1 VNYKEFQK
9 IFIEKSGFAAE
20 LISEAGDE
28 VYIKTN
34 SENYPGTCLLLHK
47 ELASPVMIYFAED
60 NRKKSDVFTLYCGF
74 LGKQIKKWVFAVLD
88 VPKDTPEFP
97 SISKEIVSAQLFE
110 REIRE
115 MFGLIPSG
123 SPDER
128 RLRLHEEVW
137 PEGYYPL
144 RKDFVKPEK
153 IGNTGREY
161 CFDKIEGEG
170 VFEVPV
176 GPVHAGIIGPG
187 HFRFSVAGEPIINLE
202 LRLGFTHRG
211 AEKLF
216 EGRTVKDS
224 LKLAECVSGD
234 SAFAHGLAFS
244 LAVEKA
250 SGVMVSERTKLNRGI
265 CLELER
271 IYNHVN
277 DIGGMAVDVAFS
289 YPQALASVIKEN
301 ILRLNEKLTGHRY
314 LKGVNSFGSCG
325 FSFEPAI
332 QKEAYEVLR
341 QAENDILVLKEMLFA
356 SVSFMDRVDTTG
368 LLHRNTAEDFGITGV
383 AARAAGIKADLRTIF
398 PGVYMKSSFMLA
410 RQAKGDVLARLLVRF
425 DEIAVSLRI
434 INEFMQFLAESNKED
449 VNSSV
454 EKEGTGLGC
463 CEGFRGPVIYWV
475 KLNSEGKVER
485 CKIVDASFNNWQ
497 ALSYCVLGNIVPDF
511 PLCNKSFDLSYSGG
525 DL

>member
-1 VNYKEFQK
+1 MNYNEFK
-9 IFIEKSGFAAE
+9 KTFIEKSGFAAE
-20 LISEAGDE
+20 LITEAGEE

-34 SENYPGTCLLLHK
+34 NENYLDTCLLLHRG
-47 ELASPVMIYFAED
+47 LVSPVMIYFAED
-60 NRKKSDVFTLYCGF
+60 NTKSREVYTIYCGF

-88 VPKDTPEFP
+88 VDKELKEFP
-97 SISKEIVSAQLFE
+97 SIAKNIVSGQLFE
-110 REIRE
+110 REIKE
-115 MFGLIPSG
+115 MFGLIPAG
-123 SPDER
+123 TPDQR

-137 PEGYYPL
+137 PEGFYPL
-144 RKDFVKPEK
+144 RKGFVKPEK
-153 IGNTGREY
+153 TRGTGKEY
-161 CFDKIEGEG
+161 TFDKIEGEG

-216 EGRTVKDS
+216 EGKTVNDS
-224 LKLAECVSGD
+224 IKLAECVSGD
-234 SAFAHGLAFS
+234 SAFAHGLAFA
-244 LAVEKA
+244 LAAEKA
-250 SGVMVSERTKLNRGI
+250 CGVTVSERTKLTRGI

-289 YPQALASVIKEN
+289 YPSALASLIKEI
-301 ILRLNEKLTGHRY
+301 ILRLNEKLSNHRY
-314 LKGVNSFGSCG
+314 LKGINAFGSCDFALSLG
-325 FSFEPAI
+325 KQE
-332 QKEAYEVLR
+332 EVVRILE
-341 QAENDILVLKEMLFA
+341 QAEEDMKILKEILFS

-368 LLHRNTAEDFGITGV
+368 LLRRKTAEDFGIMGL
-383 AARAAGIKADLRTIF
+383 AARAAGIKTDLRTVF
-398 PGVYMKSSFMLA
+398 PGVYMKTSFMLA
-410 RQAKGDVLARLLVRF
+410 RQEKGDVLARLNVRF
-425 DEIAVSLRI
+425 DELSVSLRLI
-434 INEFMQFLAESNKED
+434 KEFMSLLSEQPSEEKLNPA
-449 VNSSV
+449 V
-454 EKEGTGLGC
+454 KEGTGVGC

-475 KLNSEGKVER
+475 KLDKDGKVER

-497 ALSYCVLGNIVPDF
+497 GLSYCVLGNIVPDF